1 MDATAS
7 SQTLEQLL
15 VGSGGDR
22 TGYRFYEEPIR
33 NLLEAMD
40 RGVCP
45 WNNPCLTWPIANA
58 KTRQP
63 YRGFNQFSLAMAT
76 MLANYRS
83 PYWLTLYQANEFG
96 GSVNKGARS
105 TIIVYRKQFE
115 VPKKGPGPGQ
125 NPSEDSDHPAPA
137 EMDEEKPRSFS
148 RLFYFRVFNLDQTAG
163 VDIGVDPYPTVQRQ
177 PLHGDVETAARRI
190 IDGFRNGPTIEH
202 GQSIV
207 DRAAG
212 SYSIARDVINLR
224 PPQDYVSAGEYWGAL
239 FHELIHS
246 CGAPSRL
253 DYQKGRPQP
262 SFGSE
267 EYALEELTCEIGAN
281 LLLGKAGLENEALRE
296 NSAAYLRSW
305 RKKIGEN
312 PRLLIWAADRAA
324 RAVNLVLGVAPAA
337 APTSDTRTP
346 SLSSMPLPPLDALVS
361 NHDMGSPA
369 AVPGMGP
376 SISR

>member
-1 MDATAS
+1 MKPTAS
-7 SQTLEQLL
+7 SHTLGHLL
-15 VGSGGDR
+15 AGSDGDK

-96 GSVNKGARS
+96 GAVNKGSRS

-115 VPKKGPGPGQ
+115 VGKKESDPKSNLEAPEPG
-125 NPSEDSDHPAPA
+125 ED
-137 EMDEEKPRSFS
+137 KPRTFS
-148 RLFYFRVFNLDQTAG
+148 RLFYFRVFNFDQTAN
-163 VDIGVDPYPTVQRQ
+163 VDIGVDPYPTVQRK
-177 PLHGDVETAARRI
+177 PLQGGTDSAARGI
-190 IDGFRNGPTIEH
+190 IAGFRDGPKIEH
-202 GQSIV
+202 SQSIV

-212 SYSIARDVINLR
+212 SYSATRDIVSLR
-224 PPQDYVSAGEYWGAL
+224 PPEDYVSTGEYWGAL

-246 CGAPSRL
+246 CGAPKRL
-253 DYQKGRPQP
+253 DFSKGKPQQR
-262 SFGSE
+262 FGDK

-281 LLLGKAGLENEALRE
+281 LLLERADLENEALRE

-312 PRLLIWAADRAA
+312 PRLLVWAADRAA
-324 RAVNLVLGVAPAA
+324 RAVNLILGVAPVAAKPDLAA
-337 APTSDTRTP
+337 ASALSADAPA
-346 SLSSMPLPPLDALVS
+346 LSSMPLPSVEA
-361 NHDMGSPA
+361 MGVELSAEKPGLHPA
-369 AVPGMGP
+369 VEP
-376 SISR
+376 SIAG